1 MVSRRSVDDPLPTPP
16 PPPPP
21 PPTALAEIAF
31 EEANG
36 DASGNGV
43 PSLAKSVKEQGSHS
57 YLEFYCKPQIR
68 TNNLRLRKHVLQ
80 GHLNTTR
87 QVSSLEARGRRQQ
100 KKGATG
106 MGNGSN
112 SRRSKSE
119 NPLQRKLSVAQHL
132 SLTTRPQV
140 SLHFTTI
147 LVNIFSR
154 IFVKCFICLSGETP
168 KRPGEGFPFAAAN
181 AGKDEDTPEKWR
193 RLL

>member
-1 MVSRRSVDDPLPTPP
+1 MPGIQSKSPL
-16 PPPPP
+16 
-21 PPTALAEIAF
+21 
-31 EEANG
+31 N
-36 DASGNGV
+36 
-43 PSLAKSVKEQGSHS
+43 
-57 YLEFYCKPQIR
+57 
-68 TNNLRLRKHVLQ
+68 
-80 GHLNTTR
+80 TR

-147 LVNIFSR
+147 LVKIFSR

-168 KRPGEGFPFAAAN
+168 KRPREGFPFAAAN
-181 AGKDEDTPEKWR
+181 AGKDEDTPEKRRW